1 MTIIFIIITLITFI
15 IFYGEAILHYNEG
28 LNEIIYNKKDINSKD
43 INSICQGEFEN
54 QIENDLEVSHIHLK
68 LHGKKF
74 YFPNYFQLI
83 KMGLMII
90 LFSSITGLISSLAIK
105 YHLEKNRNIIL

>member
-28 LNEIIYNKKDINSKD
+28 LNEIIYNKKDINS
-43 INSICQGEFEN
+43 ICQGEFKN

-105 YHLEKNRNIIL
+105 YHLEKNRNIIIFNL